1 MTMTKIL
8 LNAADLREGHNIE
21 LKVTSLISDLDNKSL
36 TEIRLTNSK
45 GQFLAAY
52 FTPPEIR
59 EIIRQLTD
67 GVETLENNQH
77 H

>member
-1 MTMTKIL
+1 MSKPL
-8 LNAADLREGHNIE
+8 LNAADLHEGRNIE
-21 LKVTSLISDLDNKSL
+21 LKVTSLISETDNAL
-36 TEIRLTNSK
+36 MTEIRLTNEK

-52 FTPPEIR
+52 FTPAEMR
-59 EIIRQLTD
+59 QIIHQLTD

>member
-1 MTMTKIL
+1 MSKPIL
-8 LNAADLREGHNIE
+8 SDADYRAGRAVEF
-21 LKVTSLISDLDNKSL
+21 KATSLISESGNDLM

-45 GQFLAAY
+45 GQFLAVY
-52 FTPPEIR
+52 FTPAEIR